1 MSTLE
6 LHIPDD
12 TTSLLEVSNDGL
24 GRELLL
30 LAAIKLY
37 EIGRISSGQAARL
50 AGISRIDLLTRLK
63 DYQVSAFQVT
73 PEELRRD
80 VLNA

>member
-12 TTSLLEVSNDGL
+12 ATSLLEVSKEGL

-50 AGISRIDLLTRLK
+50 AGISRVDLLTRLK
-63 DYQVSAFQVT
+63 DYKVAPFQVT